1 MTLFNKSKELL
12 SSIIDPSD
20 HACGCIHRIENQP
33 KIWATDRFV
42 IAVATVNN
50 AEELDKYPMSDT
62 YKKIKHLYPIPENVT
77 WRTIE
82 KSKWEFM
89 MIDNRLWKEEPVIGW
104 NACDRC
110 NQTGVVRWITE
121 DEKYKED
128 GECPECNG
136 NGGAAK
142 TTDKVKILPNPDFCV
157 EIVPGKKVISKVA
170 INIGKILLQLESD
183 PEVAENPHNE
193 RQILIRCENIEMV
206 CMIAIAD
213 PGFADYLKL

>member
-1 MTLFNKSKELL
+1 MTVSLNDSSTHERYTL
-12 SSIIDPSD
+12 SLHD
-20 HACGCIHRIENQP
+20 A
-33 KIWATDRFV
+33 
-42 IAVATVNN
+42 
-50 AEELDKYPMSDT
+50 L
-62 YKKIKHLYPIPENVT
+62 PI
-77 WRTIE
+77 
-82 KSKWEFM
+82 S
-89 MIDNRLWKEEPVIGW
+89 
-104 NACDRC
+104 
-110 NQTGVVRWITE
+110 
-121 DEKYKED
+121 
-128 GECPECNG
+128 
-136 NGGAAK
+136 K